1 MLLIEKYRIPENKL
15 FAFFTLAHL
24 QKPNAPDNYLTKI
37 KNYSLMKQNDVR
49 DVQKYNIKYKE

>member
-24 QKPNAPDNYLTKI
+24 QKPNAPDNYTKN
-37 KNYSLMKQNDVR
+37 K
-49 DVQKYNIKYKE
+49 